1 MSILE
6 FVSRINPVAA
16 SGAVLVLVGVWG
28 VLARPNL
35 FKIAIATSVL
45 ETGVNLIILSTGYI
59 RGRTAPILDSAVAGT
74 ATDAAGAAARM
85 TDPVPQALVLTAI
98 VIGLAVT
105 ALQLSYAV
113 RLRAAGGG
121 SSIESYGDEKW

>member
-1 MSILE
+1 MNLSDL
-6 FVSRINPVAA
+6 VGGLNPVAV
-16 SGAVLVLVGVWG
+16 SGFVLVLIGLWG

-35 FKIAIATSVL
+35 FKIAIAFSVM
-45 ETGVNLIILSTGYI
+45 ETGVNLVILSVGYI
-59 RGRTAPILDSAVAGT
+59 RGRTAPILDSAADT
-74 ATDAAGAAARM
+74 ATAVQKM

-105 ALQLSYAV
+105 ALMLSYAV

-121 SSIESYGDEKW
+121 SSIESYGEEKW

>member
-1 MSILE
+1 MNVLE
-6 FVSRINPVAA
+6 FLGRINPVAA
-16 SGAVLVLVGVWG
+16 SGAVLVLVGLWG

-35 FKIAIATSVL
+35 FKIAVAFSVL
-45 ETGVNLIILSTGYI
+45 ETGVNLVILSVGYI
-59 RGRTAPILDSAVAGT
+59 RGRTAPILDSAA
-74 ATDAAGAAARM
+74 DAATAAQRM

-105 ALQLSYAV
+105 ALMLSYAV
-113 RLRAAGGG
+113 RMRTGGGG

>member
-1 MSILE
+1 MNLLE
-6 FVSRINPVAA
+6 AVSRINPVAA
-16 SGAVLVLVGVWG
+16 SGAVVVLIGLWG
-28 VLARPNL
+28 ILARPNL
-35 FKIAIATSVL
+35 FKIAIATSVM
-45 ETGVNLIILSTGYI
+45 ETGVNLVILSTGYI
-59 RGRTAPILDSAVAGT
+59 RGRTAPILDSAG
-74 ATDAAGAAARM
+74 DAATAAARM

-121 SSIESYGDEKW
+121 SSVEAYGDEKW

>member
-45 ETGVNLIILSTGYI
+45 ETGVNLVILSTGYI
-59 RGRTAPILDSAVAGT
+59 RGRTAPILDSAADVST
-74 ATDAAGAAARM
+74 AAARM

>member
-1 MSILE
+1 M
-6 FVSRINPVAA
+6 AA

-45 ETGVNLIILSTGYI
+45 ETGVNLVILSTGYI
-59 RGRTAPILDSAVAGT
+59 RGRTAPILDSAA
-74 ATDAAGAAARM
+74 DASTAAARM

>member
-1 MSILE
+1 MSFLGFIGGL
-6 FVSRINPVAA
+6 NPVAA
-16 SGAVLVLVGVWG
+16 SGFVLVLIGLWG

-35 FKIAIATSVL
+35 FKIAIAFSVM
-45 ETGVNLIILSTGYI
+45 ETGVNLVILSVGYI
-59 RGRTAPILDSAVAGT
+59 RGRTAPILDSAA
-74 ATDAAGAAARM
+74 DAATAAQKM

-105 ALQLSYAV
+105 ALMLSYAV

-121 SSIESYGDEKW
+121 SSIESYGEEKW